1 MKWKQRINDLSIKK
15 KIIVYSYLVVAPI
28 LVCISILMCVGSFS
42 KMRQEQD
49 LRAGSRVQNLDDRL
63 AELNQNVSE
72 MSTYICINSDILQIL
87 TTGDAEK
94 LNENPQLWLEE
105 APMRF
110 IQDTLAIKGYIKTL
124 GIYPENGVQPYLR
137 CMDSSAYLPSLEQV
151 HDTQMYQ
158 KAITRK
164 GKKGWELIGKNSSEV
179 YWANQSDKIVL
190 YREIYDLSKKNAL
203 GYLVIGADAGKY
215 REVCSSARENEAE
228 GILILNSDGKI
239 LVSEGNVGKE
249 TADIFTDAKNL
260 EAYDKYGGAILKYD
274 KSTLYLRKNEE
285 SGFITCLLI
294 PDSIITGRL
303 MEILYTP
310 ALMLLGVLA
319 GLFPVL
325 NLVTNIVTKPL
336 KKVNQAMLEFCKG
349 DFERQ
354 VEVETHDEVGEVAVC
369 FNQMVTDIRKLIEDK
384 YVMELREKESEL
396 TALQAQ
402 INPHFLYNTL
412 DSLYWQAQEAGQ
424 EELSENILSLR
435 SLFRQVLGEGKSVTT
450 VEQEC
455 SLVREYLKVQKMRF
469 SRRLEYTID
478 VEREIYGERIPKL
491 ILQPFVENAVVHGF
505 ENIDSHCSVY
515 VGGKKHGRSMEF
527 IIEDTGV
534 GMTKEQVDSLL
545 DMDEAERYKGQ
556 RIGRYA
562 IKNVKERLTLMYRDR
577 FEMRVDSSPG
587 NGTRIFL
594 RIDMSEGG
602 WQDDG
607 K

>member
-424 EELSENILSLR
+424 EELSENILSLS

-478 VEREIYGERIPKL
+478 VEREIYGER
-491 ILQPFVENAVVHGF
+491 
-505 ENIDSHCSVY
+505 DSGY
-515 VGGKKHGRSMEF
+515 F
-527 IIEDTGV
+527 
-534 GMTKEQVDSLL
+534 
-545 DMDEAERYKGQ
+545 
-556 RIGRYA
+556 
-562 IKNVKERLTLMYRDR
+562 YRC
-577 FEMRVDSSPG
+577 
-587 NGTRIFL
+587 
-594 RIDMSEGG
+594 
-602 WQDDG
+602 
-607 K
+607 

>member
-1 MKWKQRINDLSIKK
+1 
-15 KIIVYSYLVVAPI
+15 
-28 LVCISILMCVGSFS
+28 
-42 KMRQEQD
+42 MRQEQD

-310 ALMLLGVLA
+310 A
-319 GLFPVL
+319 
-325 NLVTNIVTKPL
+325 
-336 KKVNQAMLEFCKG
+336 
-349 DFERQ
+349 
-354 VEVETHDEVGEVAVC
+354 
-369 FNQMVTDIRKLIEDK
+369 
-384 YVMELREKESEL
+384 
-396 TALQAQ
+396 
-402 INPHFLYNTL
+402 
-412 DSLYWQAQEAGQ
+412 
-424 EELSENILSLR
+424 
-435 SLFRQVLGEGKSVTT
+435 
-450 VEQEC
+450 
-455 SLVREYLKVQKMRF
+455 
-469 SRRLEYTID
+469 
-478 VEREIYGERIPKL
+478 
-491 ILQPFVENAVVHGF
+491 
-505 ENIDSHCSVY
+505 
-515 VGGKKHGRSMEF
+515 
-527 IIEDTGV
+527 
-534 GMTKEQVDSLL
+534 
-545 DMDEAERYKGQ
+545 
-556 RIGRYA
+556 
-562 IKNVKERLTLMYRDR
+562 
-577 FEMRVDSSPG
+577 
-587 NGTRIFL
+587 
-594 RIDMSEGG
+594 
-602 WQDDG
+602 
-607 K
+607 